1 MGQNA
6 KLAIY
11 TEVMHYI
18 FTVHCIMIVMS
29 NVTRLSDSCN
39 TSMHHYYRDLCDRAG
54 VWPWEVLLSSVVQ
67 STATI
72 SEFRLINHATGLVTP
87 TTIFRYATSN
97 DNILISFEYLLLRD

>member
-1 MGQNA
+1 MVDIWRSTKTGNVLGVVEKFTRLVGQNA

-39 TSMHHYYRDLCDRAG
+39 TSMHHYYRD
-54 VWPWEVLLSSVVQ
+54 W
-67 STATI
+67 
-72 SEFRLINHATGLVTP
+72 
-87 TTIFRYATSN
+87 
-97 DNILISFEYLLLRD
+97 